1 MDTFHCREDDRS
13 FLSIVH
19 VVAAQ
24 HVANCVAG
32 FDLKSAMR
40 RCVMN
45 VRFSVEGPVG
55 WIICPL
61 NFRSGA
67 FFSYIP
73 LHGAERFGFTGTLAV
88 SLKGGPNV
96 QNRMTV

>member
-32 FDLKSAMR
+32 FDLKSTMR

-45 VRFSVEGPVG
+45 VRFSEEVQWDGSFVLS
-55 WIICPL
+55 I
-61 NFRSGA
+61 
-67 FFSYIP
+67 
-73 LHGAERFGFTGTLAV
+73 FG
-88 SLKGGPNV
+88 
-96 QNRMTV
+96 Q

>member
-45 VRFSVEGPVG
+45 VRFSEEVQWDGSFVLSIFG
-55 WIICPL
+55 QQHFL
-61 NFRSGA
+61 
-67 FFSYIP
+67 
-73 LHGAERFGFTGTLAV
+73 LHSIARC
-88 SLKGGPNV
+88 
-96 QNRMTV
+96 